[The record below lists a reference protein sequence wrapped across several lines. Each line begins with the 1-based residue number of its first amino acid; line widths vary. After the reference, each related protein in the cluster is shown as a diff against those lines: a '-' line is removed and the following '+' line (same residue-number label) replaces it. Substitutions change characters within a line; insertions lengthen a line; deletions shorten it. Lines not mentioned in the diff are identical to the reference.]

1 MAVLIPV
8 HTVKGWFT
16 ACVPQLNMPL
26 GFTRQTLG
34 ATYIRLLLTGDHSPL
49 PITLLS
55 AVSELFRGI
64 SSVSLHIS
72 TATKRVKCFI
82 EHMLCIVLGVCM
94 HNLRTGPNNKTFYKL
109 TYVHTLAQI
118 STPHCT
124 IISLTSRS
132 AIMFDKLPGDC
143 VHLAVLRSTSL
154 RPG

>member
-1 MAVLIPV
+1 MWIPV
-8 HTVKGWFT
+8 YTVKGFT
-16 ACVPQLNMPL
+16 TCVPQFLEH
-26 GFTRQTLG
+26 
-34 ATYIRLLLTGDHSPL
+34 ATGIHPPDAGSDVRTSPAGGR
-49 PITLLS
+49 PFSSPDRPAT
-55 AVSELFRGI
+55 AVSELFSGI

-118 STPHCT
+118 STAHCT

-154 RPG
+154 IPG